1 MSIFPVFPVKEASP
15 TQELR
20 PIKNVL
26 RTYKFDFETGQ
37 FTVRPDG
44 KSVMIDGEEALL
56 QKATKALRT
65 DRYMF
70 SIYSSDYG
78 NELKEVIRSDG
89 TRAWKQAE
97 AKRLVREALEYLHG
111 IERCEKFSFLWES
124 NILKIFF
131 EIITEE
137 GVLEMVIDV

>member
-1 MSIFPVFPVKEASP
+1 MSIFPVFPVTDDSP
-15 TQELR
+15 AQELS

-37 FTVRPDG
+37 FPVRPDG
-44 KSVMIDGEEALL
+44 KSIMIDGEEALL

-111 IERCEKFSFLWES
+111 IERCESFSFEWVS
-124 NILKIFF
+124 NTMKISFLM
-131 EIITEE
+131 ITEE
-137 GVLEMVIDV
+137 GVLEMSINV

>member
-1 MSIFPVFPVKEASP
+1 MSIFPVFPVTDDSP
-15 TQELR
+15 ARELR

-37 FTVRPDG
+37 FAVRPDG
-44 KSVMIDGEEALL
+44 KSLMIDGEEALL
-56 QKATKALRT
+56 QKATKALHT

-78 NELKEVIRSDG
+78 NELKELIRSDG

-97 AKRLVREALEYLHG
+97 AKRLVREALEYLYG
-111 IERCEKFSFLWES
+111 IERCEKFSFQWES

>member
-37 FTVRPDG
+37 FAVRPDG

>member
-1 MSIFPVFPVKEASP
+1 MSIFPVFPVKEDSS

-37 FTVRPDG
+37 FAVRPDG

-89 TRAWKQAE
+89 SRAWKQAE
-97 AKRLVREALEYLHG
+97 AKRLIREALEYLHG
-111 IERCEKFSFLWES
+111 IERCENFSFEWVS
-124 NILKIFF
+124 NTMKISFLM
-131 EIITEE
+131 ITEE
-137 GVLEMVIDV
+137 GVLEMSINV

>member
-1 MSIFPVFPVKEASP
+1 MSIFPVFPVIDDSP

-37 FTVRPDG
+37 FAVRPDG

-56 QKATKALRT
+56 QKATKALHT

-111 IERCEKFSFLWES
+111 IERCEKFSFQWES

>member
-1 MSIFPVFPVKEASP
+1 MSIFPVFPVKDDSP

-37 FTVRPDG
+37 FPVRPDG

-65 DRYMF
+65 DRYMY

-78 NELKEVIRSDG
+78 NELKALIRSDG

-97 AKRLVREALEYLHG
+97 AKRLTREALEYLHG
-111 IERCEKFSFLWES
+111 IERCENFSFEWVG
-124 NILKIFF
+124 NILKISFF
-131 EIITEE
+131 IIAEE

>member
-1 MSIFPVFPVKEASP
+1 MSIFPLLLVEEESS
-15 TQELR
+15 ERER
-20 PIKNVL
+20 PPIPNVL

-37 FTVRPDG
+37 FVVRPDG

-65 DRYMF
+65 DRYTF
-70 SIYSSDYG
+70 PIYSSDYG
-78 NELKEVIRSDG
+78 HELKEIIRGSG

-97 AKRLVREALEYLHG
+97 ATRLVREALEYLYG
-111 IERCEKFSFLWES
+111 IERCEKFAFEWDS
-124 NILKIFF
+124 NKLKIFF
-131 EIITEE
+131 SIITEE

>member
-1 MSIFPVFPVKEASP
+1 MSIFPVFPVIDDSP
-15 TQELR
+15 AQELR

-37 FTVRPDG
+37 FAVRPDG
-44 KSVMIDGEEALL
+44 KSIMIDGEEALL

-78 NELKEVIRSDG
+78 NELKELIRSDG

-97 AKRLVREALEYLHG
+97 AKRLVQEALEYLYG
-111 IERCEKFSFLWES
+111 IERCENFSFEWVG
-124 NILKIFF
+124 NTMKISFLMV
-131 EIITEE
+131 TEE
-137 GVLEMVIDV
+137 GVLEMSINV

>member
-1 MSIFPVFPVKEASP
+1 MSIFPVFPVTDESPAKE
-15 TQELR
+15 QR

-26 RTYKFDFETGQ
+26 RTYKFDFESGQ
-37 FTVRPDG
+37 FVVRPDG

-65 DRYMF
+65 DRYMY

-111 IERCEKFSFLWES
+111 IERCESFSFEWVS
-124 NILKIFF
+124 NTMKISFLM
-131 EIITEE
+131 ITEE
-137 GVLEMVIDV
+137 GVLEMSINV